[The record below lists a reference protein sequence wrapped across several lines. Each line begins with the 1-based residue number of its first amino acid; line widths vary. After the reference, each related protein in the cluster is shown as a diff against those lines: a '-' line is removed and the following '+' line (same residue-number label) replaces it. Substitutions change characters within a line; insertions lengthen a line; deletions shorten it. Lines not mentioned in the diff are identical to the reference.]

1 MRKSLEISWIRRTL
15 VSRTA
20 CKGYHRTLNIAELVE
35 ALWCVLEEKV
45 KCEDKAISRMEM
57 MRWIYKVSK
66 SCKNSTWWAT
76 NSTIYMG
83 TTSTMTMR
91 MVLMRLIRAIFTQ
104 DMAACWAHNPVS
116 STHSIIHLV
125 RWEVSWHSARVTFKT
140 LKISLL
146 KVYKVSI
153 EEFYLA
159 KVINWS

>member
-15 VSRTA
+15 VSQIA
-20 CKGYHRTLNIAELVE
+20 CIVSNRTLNIAELVE

-45 KCEDKAISRMEM
+45 KYEDKAISRMEM
-57 MRWIYKVSK
+57 MRWIFKVSK
-66 SCKNSTWWAT
+66 SCKNSTWWTT

-83 TTSTMTMR
+83 KTSTTTMMT
-91 MVLMRLIRAIFTQ
+91 VLLRLIRAILTQ
-104 DMAACWAHNPVS
+104 EMSACWAHNPVS
-116 STHSIIHLV
+116 STNSIIHQV
-125 RWEVSWHSARVTFKT
+125 RWEVSLHSARVTFKT
-140 LKISLL
+140 LKIRLL